1 MAGIDMFAGPS
12 EVTIVADKNS
22 NPEWISADLI
32 AQSEHDEMSQ
42 SILVS
47 DSYDL
52 INKVQYYLIKQLK
65 FLPKKK
71 IASISLGKFGLAIL
85 VRNFA

>member
-1 MAGIDMFAGPS
+1 MFAGPS

-42 SILVS
+42 SILVTNS
-47 DSYDL
+47 KDL
-52 INKVQYYLIKQLK
+52 INKVQVY
-65 FLPKKK
+65 
-71 IASISLGKFGLAIL
+71 
-85 VRNFA
+85 